1 MNNLSGFS
9 ESWALYSA
17 LPVRPNT
24 KKRLD
29 ILRLVVFFMFVLIVA
44 FSAQT
49 VHADGETPPSPEET
63 DEVIVVPSGDTTD
76 IPVADSETDPST
88 EGEADPVVT
97 DPAVGGEID
106 PDSTDPVTE
115 PTEGLLLQ
123 DESTIDETPIEE
135 AVADPIPLPDPQFC
149 SSGDPTGDA
158 CSESRTRIVTEGETP
173 GALDDV
179 NESGVIYL
187 QKGVT
192 FDEDIN
198 ILEMEYDLTFSGG
211 WDFVSNTFTL
221 GDTSTLS
228 GLISITNSSGR
239 IKFVNIIFG
248 PEPIV
253 VTNSDVEII
262 GTGGNDALQ
271 LEVADSTVKLDGKA
285 GSDTYTVDP
294 SGSNTIDVNDSGGS
308 EDSDT
313 LVVNGLDTDVVW
325 HITDNNK
332 GNVEGIHFSSVE
344 NLTGG
349 GANDTFQ
356 FADGKG
362 VSGTIDGGGGENTL
376 DYSAYTSP
384 VVVNLNS
391 EKVKVDGTVWDP
403 HSATG
408 VGEGIVNILNVTG
421 GTGNDILIGTGY
433 GGTLE
438 GSASDTVISSG
449 PQLIIGPLKAFLQEF
464 QQSLFSDV
472 FANAIPLIG
481 GVLGRECDEDTDV
494 CPGAFINE
502 YILAALET
510 GFDNALVVDAASF
523 LANFNAALGIL
534 VLSSSIGPSNS
545 SFTVD
550 LGKYDELFEVPFGT
564 GLDGLPLAIG
574 VPGET
579 PPDVIGLDL
588 DWDFNLTFGMDGVL
602 GFYVDPS
609 DTTLTVDIDASFL
622 DQDPH
627 LGTVGLFQ
635 AKIIDG
641 VGDDLSQFKG
651 TYTVTLSSAEDT
663 HGPNLFDLP
672 IEGSLTSEISQ
683 IYLTIDLAAFVLGD
697 DLGLPEDVP
706 NLFNMALRADVT
718 ILWDFVDADTN
729 VAHGE
734 FGNEPSVHFG
744 NIYLDPGPFFND
756 FLRPYLEGIQK
767 ITKPLQPII
776 DILLAPIPL
785 LSEFDL
791 LPGTVLELLG
801 ANESI
806 IVAIALIN
814 KINQINLES
823 GECDPSVGDCTL
835 WIPIGDGFDVT
846 DPRDMEARIP
856 IPEPLLG
863 GWQPTWEMSSEKY
876 GFASMGGDLFGD
888 NSLFEF
894 PILEDPNEVYGM
906 LLGINA
912 RFITLNLP
920 EMNLTYELPDDLKV
934 CLYLTLCIK
943 FYGEIGLTAGPM
955 EFGYDTKGIADFVKG
970 GSQSYGLLA
979 DGFYIADLCEVDG
992 TTETCNFPYADGLEV
1007 ERVPLVELHF
1017 DIGVS
1022 VSIGADLYIFAV
1034 EAGVAGGVEG
1044 SIRFNLHDGMIGL
1057 PNDINIDGRIR
1068 GSEIGYNASLG
1079 WTCIFDIEGEIEAYL
1094 KVYVEVSSD
1103 FGLFSITWYENSWDL
1118 ARFTLVEFCQSCEGT
1133 PPALAHLEGNK
1144 LVLHT
1149 GDEAGTLAL
1158 LSAYTENEYFT
1169 VTHVGGIS
1177 GAETV
1182 TVSAYGFEQQF
1193 EGVSSI
1199 WADAGEGNDKLTIN
1213 SGVLSDAT
1221 LIGGNG
1227 DDTLVYKGS
1236 GTAWLYGEAGNDS
1249 LTGGAGENHL
1259 YGGKLHNN
1267 NEAEDGAPNVPG
1279 RIWVEP
1285 DPEKKIGIY
1294 DEVNDV
1300 WLGYFQRQFND
1311 QLFGGSGINW
1321 LYAGNGDDKL
1331 FGGTGANHMYGEVG
1345 DDVLSSGEGTNYMN
1359 GGVGDDSFIWISGGG
1374 ITTIF
1379 GGEGDKNTLFLNLK
1393 ANTSQVTVG
1402 ANGNIGQVRVNAEL
1416 DARVSF
1422 QDIHELTINPKVG
1435 TQITINDVFATTLKK
1450 IYVNANIGSQL
1461 DTVTIYG
1468 RSLNDNILVDTQL
1481 LNGAEESQLAHV
1493 GFCAD
1498 AQEFCPA
1505 GTEYLLELFVAVTPG
1520 KKEDLLI
1527 VNGGDGN
1534 DVFRVDQSVCELI
1547 NLELQGGASF
1557 DTVLGPNTPNT
1568 WTMTG
1573 TNSGNLNNEFS
1584 FSEMEKLIGGTA
1596 FDVLVGPNFASTF
1609 RMINDFDGVLN
1620 NDLYY
1625 FSMEKL
1631 VGGSNNDTLSGSDTY
1646 NFWSLLSTNS
1656 GELYRFAGIN
1666 GLMALL
1672 DELKVAGLFSNNGIY
1687 KSLQNRL
1694 ELAQKA
1700 LAMGH
1705 LERAAAEMWMFVWK
1719 LDDAAERGQLT
1730 LPGGSTV
1737 TACGLSNACR
1747 VGGTLV
1753 YDSFEN
1759 LTGGNGNDLFVF
1771 EDGMGVSGR
1780 IDGADGT
1787 DWLDY
1792 SKYSTTVHI
1801 NVKQGY
1807 ATGTGGILNI
1817 ERVFGRAPARDILGH
1832 NQTVTQLASTELLV
1846 ASIDT
1851 GNASTST
1858 TETAVKGQK
1867 PKK

>member
-1 MNNLSGFS
+1 MKNLFGFS

-29 ILRLVVFFMFVLIVA
+29 ILRLVVFFMFVLIVT
-44 FSAQT
+44 FSTQT
-49 VHADGETPPSPEET
+49 VHADGEPPPNPEET
-63 DEVIVVPSGDTTD
+63 GEVIVVPPVDTTD
-76 IPVADSETDPST
+76 TPVADSATNPST

-97 DPAVGGEID
+97 DPVI
-106 PDSTDPVTE
+106 E

-149 SSGDPTGDA
+149 SSGDPTGNA

-192 FDEDIN
+192 FDEDID

-228 GLISITNSSGR
+228 GLISITNSNGK

-308 EDSDT
+308 GDSDT

-362 VSGTIDGGGGENTL
+362 VSGSIDGGGGENTL
-376 DYSAYTSP
+376 DYSAYTSS
-384 VVVNLNS
+384 VIVNLNS
-391 EKVKVDGTVWDP
+391 EVVTAAGMARDSN
-403 HSATG
+403 SATG
-408 VGEGIVNILNVTG
+408 VGGEIANILNVTSG
-421 GTGNDILIGTGY
+421 LGNDVLIGTGY
-433 GGTLE
+433 GGALT
-438 GSASDTVISSG
+438 GGAGDNTIISSG
-449 PQLIIGPLKAFLQEF
+449 PQLIVGALKTFLQEF
-464 QQSLFSDV
+464 QQKLFSDV
-472 FANAIPLIG
+472 FGNAIPLIG
-481 GVLGRECDEDTDV
+481 DVLGKGCDEASI
-494 CPGAFINE
+494 CPGDFITQD
-502 YILAALET
+502 ILAALE
-510 GFDNALVVDAASF
+510 GFDNSLVLDTATF
-523 LANFNAALGIL
+523 LTTFNTALGTL
-534 VLSSSIGPSNS
+534 VLSSFIVSPDSG
-545 SFTVD
+545 FTGT
-550 LGKYDELFEVPFGT
+550 LGKDEFFEVPFGT
-564 GLDGLPLAIG
+564 GLDGLPLTIG
-574 VPGET
+574 TPGET
-579 PPDVIGLDL
+579 PPNIIGLDL
-588 DWDFNLTFGMDGVL
+588 DWNFNFTFGMDDLL
-602 GFYVDPS
+602 GFFVDPNE
-609 DTTLTVDIDASFL
+609 TILTVDVDASFL

-635 AKIIDG
+635 ASIRDG
-641 VGDDLSQFKG
+641 IGDNLSQFTG
-651 TYTVTLSSAEDT
+651 QYTVTLSGTEDIY
-663 HGPNLFDLP
+663 GSDLLDLS
-672 IEGSLTSEISQ
+672 IQGSLTSTASQ
-683 IYLTIDLAAFVLGD
+683 IYLTIDQAAFVLDD

-706 NLFNMALRADVT
+706 GLFNMALKADVT

-776 DILLAPIPL
+776 DILLAPIPI
-785 LSEFDL
+785 LSDFDL

-801 ANESI
+801 ASEGVI
-806 IVAIALIN
+806 TAITLIN
-814 KINQINLES
+814 TINHIDFGS
-823 GECDPSVGDCTL
+823 GECNPALGDCEL

-846 DPRDMEARIP
+846 DPRVWKAAIP
-856 IPEPLLG
+856 TPEPPFG
-863 GWQPTWEMSSEKY
+863 GWQPTWEASSEKY
-876 GFASMGGDLFGD
+876 GFSMGGDLFGD

-894 PILEDPNEVYGM
+894 PILEDPNEVYS
-906 LLGINA
+906 LFLGINA
-912 RFITLNLP
+912 RFVTLNLP
-920 EMNLTYELPDDLKV
+920 EMSLTYELPDDLKA
-934 CLYLTLCIK
+934 CLYQMLCIK

-955 EFGYDTKGIADFVKG
+955 EFGYDTKGIADFVKAD
-970 GSQSYGLLA
+970 SQNYALLA
-979 DGFYIADLCEVDG
+979 DGFYVADLCIVDG
-992 TTETCNFPYADGLEV
+992 VLGTCQFPYADDLDV

-1017 DIGVS
+1017 DVGVALS
-1022 VSIGADLYIFAV
+1022 VGLDLYVFSV

-1057 PNDINIDGRIR
+1057 PNDTNIDGRIR

-1103 FGLFSITWYENSWDL
+1103 LGLFSITWYENSWDI
-1118 ARFTLVEFCQSCEGT
+1118 ARITLVEFCQSCEGT
-1133 PPALAHLEGNK
+1133 PPALAHLDEDGR
-1144 LVLHT
+1144 LILHT
-1149 GDEAGTLAL
+1149 GTQAGNLAL
-1158 LSAYTENEYFT
+1158 LSAYSENEYFT
-1169 VTHVGGIS
+1169 VTHVGGIA

-1182 TVSAYGFEQQF
+1182 SVSAYGYEQQF
-1193 EGVSSI
+1193 EGVSLI
-1199 WADAGEGNDKLTIN
+1199 WADAGAGNDRITIN
-1213 SGVLSDAT
+1213 SGVSSNAE
-1221 LIGGNG
+1221 LIGGTG

-1236 GTAWLYGEAGNDS
+1236 GTAWLYGEAGNDT
-1249 LTGGAGENHL
+1249 LKGGSGENYL
-1259 YGGKLHNN
+1259 YGGKLHDSD
-1267 NEAEDGAPNVPG
+1267 EDGDADTPS
-1279 RIWVEP
+1279 RIWIEP

-1300 WLGYFQRQFND
+1300 WVGYFERQFND

-1331 FGGTGANHMYGEVG
+1331 FGGTGVNHMFGEDG
-1345 DDVLSSGEGTNYMN
+1345 DDVLNSGEGETYMD
-1359 GGVGDDSFIWISGGG
+1359 GGVGDDSFIWSSGGG
-1374 ITTIF
+1374 VTTIL

-1393 ANTSQVTVG
+1393 ANITQIAVG
-1402 ANGNIGQVRVNAEL
+1402 ENGNTGQVWVNAEP
-1416 DARVSF
+1416 DARIF
-1422 QDIHELTINPKVG
+1422 FDEIHELTINPKVG
-1435 TQITINDVFATTLKK
+1435 TQVTINDVFATTLKK
-1450 IYVNANIGSQL
+1450 IYVNANVGSEL
-1461 DTVTIYG
+1461 DEITIYG
-1468 RSLNDNILVDTQL
+1468 RSLDDNILVDTQSSDGTAG
-1481 LNGAEESQLAHV
+1481 NQLVHV

-1498 AQEFCPA
+1498 TQEFCPA
-1505 GTEYLLELFVAVTPG
+1505 GADYLLELFVTVAPG
-1520 KKEDLLI
+1520 KKEDFLI
-1527 VNGGDGN
+1527 VNGGNGN
-1534 DVFRVDQSVCELI
+1534 DVFRVDQPVCELI
-1547 NLELQGGASF
+1547 NLELQGGAGS

-1609 RMINDFDGVLN
+1609 RMVSDFDGVLN
-1620 NDLYY
+1620 NSLYY

-1631 VGGSNNDTLSGSDTY
+1631 VGGSYNDTLVGSDTY

-1666 GLMALL
+1666 GLMALME
-1672 DELKVAGLFSNNGIY
+1672 ELKAAGLFTNNGIY

-1700 LAMGH
+1700 LATGH

-1719 LDDAAERGQLT
+1719 LDDAAGRGQLT

-1737 TACGLSNACR
+1737 TACSLSNACQ

-1817 ERVFGRAPARDILGH
+1817 ERVFGRAPARDKQGH
-1832 NQTVTQLASTELLV
+1832 NQTVTLLASAELLV

-1851 GNASTST
+1851 GSISTST
-1858 TETAVKGQK
+1858 TETGVKGQK